1 MPPMTPSTALL
12 ATLPEQTQARLRQIG
27 AAHRTEFGTCRHYQ
41 AAFDEHLAFLEGLI
55 GRGADHRIIG
65 QLLAEVGIARADGS
79 PLPLGTVS
87 GALSRARERAAAAAA
102 AAAAKPNSGDPP
114 TGSAL
119 QDAAGQ
125 RSPRPDTAGPRR
137 ATQVPAGRRNTAQA
151 PAEAVMIRPAPA
163 EDGAAP
169 RQISS
174 VDNPPGGA
182 QRAADILTRLRSR
195 Q

>member
-41 AAFDEHLAFLEGLI
+41 TAFDEHLAFLEGLI
-55 GRGADHRIIG
+55 GRGAGHRIIG

-87 GALSRARERAAAAAA
+87 GALSRARER

-174 VDNPPGGA
+174 VDNPPSSA
-182 QRAADILTRLRSR
+182 QRAADILNHIRSG